1 MATITSQFNRRETGV
16 TKEEWVRVR
25 VPHKSKRLSTRVYW
39 ILLIVNIN
47 TKAWVNNKTKKQL
60 TTINSSVIMELLTS
74 FQNWERFIAK

>member
-47 TKAWVNNKTKKQL
+47 TKAWVNNKTKTQL